1 MNRNRTILVIAA
13 ALAAAALPSCV
24 RTENHGSA
32 IAFSPVASKATKAII
47 SGATYPEGESFAVS
61 AYYNGSSAYFQNLVA
76 TKGTTYW
83 ETASTEYWPL
93 SGTLEFLAYSPS
105 SASGINITSS
115 GISAT
120 DYTIQ
125 SAAAMQTD
133 LCFAGATVTNCASHP
148 ESVPLTFSHALSQVV
163 IRAKAADYY
172 TTDSNT
178 VSLALTSL
186 SLSGIYSVADFSAG
200 SWSNWES
207 EYSYTI
213 SSTSTALTYNQNRQ
227 PETVELGSYLL
238 LPQTLSANA
247 ALSLSY
253 SITQSNL
260 GTLTNP
266 VVLNLGNSI
275 TEWLPGKKY
284 IITLTVGMND
294 FITFTASAHDWA
306 EENGGFVVE

>member
-1 MNRNRTILVIAA
+1 M
-13 ALAAAALPSCV
+13 ALAILGLQACV
-24 RTENHGSA
+24 KIGVTGDP

-47 SGATYPEGESFAVS
+47 SGTTFPEGETFAVS

-76 TKGTTYW
+76 TKGSTPYW
-83 ETASTEYWPL
+83 ETSSAEYWPL
-93 SGTLEFLAYSPS
+93 SGSLNFVAYSPARAVSPNS
-105 SASGINITSS
+105 SNIITITSS
-115 GISAT
+115 GVTAE

-125 SAAAMQTD
+125 TADQMTTD
-133 LCFAGATVTNCASHP
+133 FCYASATVADCTNHP

-163 IRAKAADYY
+163 IRAKAANYY
-172 TTDSNT
+172 TTASNT
-178 VSLALTSL
+178 VSLAIASL

-200 SWSNWES
+200 IWSNWES

-213 SSTSTALTYNQNRQ
+213 SSTSTALTYNQNLQ

-266 VVLNLGNSI
+266 VVLNLGNAI